1 MMGYGVGMGLGWIVM
16 VLFWV
21 LLIGLIVWGVTRLVP
36 TSTAR
41 PERYEPT
48 ESAQEILDRRF
59 ANGELDVAEYTER
72 RQQLAASRK
81 GGGK

>member
-16 VLFWV
+16 VLIWV

-36 TSTAR
+36 TSASR
-41 PERYEPT
+41 PEPTGGT
-48 ESAQEILDRRF
+48 ESAEEILDRRF

-72 RQQLAASRK
+72 RQHLAGPRK
-81 GGGK
+81 GGK